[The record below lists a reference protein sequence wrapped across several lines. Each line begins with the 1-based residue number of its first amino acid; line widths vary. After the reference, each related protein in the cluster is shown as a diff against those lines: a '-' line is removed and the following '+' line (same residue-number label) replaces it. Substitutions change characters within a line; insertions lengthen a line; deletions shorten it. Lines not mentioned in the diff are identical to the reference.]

1 MKLRNTIILVVVFVA
16 LAGYAYY
23 LTRNPSTASTAQTT
37 PVPTPVTMFDFTSDQ
52 VTKFVVTDLKNK
64 QAVSVTHQGQD
75 WHMDQPK
82 DSATDSIKILGTIAN
97 ISHLTAS
104 RVLTNTSDLAQYG
117 LTSPSI
123 EASMTLSDTTQ
134 AVLRI
139 GDATVDKQDYYAQKG
154 NDPQVY
160 LIASSVQQS
169 LADFIKNPPYPPTP
183 TPTPLPTLT
192 PTATPF
198 GATPEPTAT
207 PTP

>member
-16 LAGYAYY
+16 LAAYAYY
-23 LTRNPSTASTAQTT
+23 LTRNPSAASTAQTT
-37 PVPTPVTMFDFTSDQ
+37 PVPTPVSMFNFTSDQ

-64 QAVSVTHQGQD
+64 QTVSVTHQGQN

-82 DSATDSIKILGTIAN
+82 DSPTDSIKILGTIAN
-97 ISHLTAS
+97 ISHLDAS
-104 RVLTNTSDLAQYG
+104 RVITGTSDLAQFG

-123 EASMTLSDTTQ
+123 EAQLTLSDTTQ

-139 GDATVDKQDYYAQKG
+139 GDATVDQQNYYAQKG

-160 LIASSVQQS
+160 LIASSIEQS
-169 LADFIKNPPYPPTP
+169 LADYIKNPPYPPTP

-192 PTATPF
+192 PTATPV